1 MGYSRT
7 KRSPVATTSNPSASA
22 LTALPS
28 PSVCLAIPST
38 QLGPSRS
45 EVSMRVKCLMTHT
58 LRPSGPRVSICS
70 VSMENPNV

>member
-1 MGYSRT
+1 MAYART
-7 KRSPVATTSNPSASA
+7 KRSPVATISKPPASA

-28 PSVCLAIPST
+28 SNVCLAIPSI

-58 LRPSGPRVSICS
+58 LRPSSPRVSICS

>member
-7 KRSPVATTSNPSASA
+7 RRSPVATTSNPSASA

-45 EVSMRVKCLMTHT
+45 EVSMRVKCLMTQT
-58 LRPSGPRVSICS
+58 LRPSRRVQLGRI
-70 VSMENPNV
+70 VHRERHQP